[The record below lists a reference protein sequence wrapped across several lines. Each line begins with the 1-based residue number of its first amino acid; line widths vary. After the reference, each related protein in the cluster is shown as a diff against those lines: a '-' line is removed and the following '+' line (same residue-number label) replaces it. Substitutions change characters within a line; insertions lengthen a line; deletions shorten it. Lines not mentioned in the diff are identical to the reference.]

1 MHARFSSSLS
11 FYVQL
16 SYCRLKLGYISAFLE
31 PDRSVVGETR
41 KIKRVQRFSTHFPVS
56 NLEFNYISKS
66 GFFPRLKRTGPVI
79 FRPE

>member
-41 KIKRVQRFSTHFPVS
+41 KNQTRSAFLDSLSSEQ
-56 NLEFNYISKS
+56 
-66 GFFPRLKRTGPVI
+66 PRIQLHQ
-79 FRPE
+79 